1 MWSCLSF
8 GEDFN
13 LSTSRADNSVVM
25 ASEVLDTAE
34 QPSSNFQ
41 GRKVFMASSD
51 FFTVKLGV
59 RPSNSFSIPPL
70 PAAPKVECGQW
81 LAKGQGLTLGPFSIS
96 GGLIY
101 TTLSLETHDKA
112 REPSLLNRMLKI
124 APDQVNISE
133 RLTPYWPD
141 YLNISPEARRAYVQW
156 LAGGRGD
163 PLANIGYVFLFFYGL
178 EHRVLVDVVNQPQAS
193 TDIADIAAEVERLLS
208 IYGANTSFRGYA
220 QDFLDYLSHSVID
233 TKAYLSPPQA
243 LSGVRYDL
251 PMWLRIGL
259 GQMAVDQHPM
269 NAQWAL
275 AWALADPDIT
285 RRTPVSRCPAL
296 FSTLFTADFERVYPD
311 GIVLGHN
318 KTKLKHTYRPA
329 SATLSAPSLNFDD
342 LPDVTATSGT
352 RKKLQLIVDRCTGE
366 LEPYSRYL
374 GRYPNN
380 PESLEALVQLPISLW
395 PSSIREE
402 LVALKA
408 RIRDDL
414 EVMSFAELGTR
425 FNSAGILSR
434 DKLIALAR
442 AFESLHIGM
451 EPDVQAGSR
460 TPKPDD
466 FIALFVTQPEDG
478 AMRATSAYN
487 VASLTLDLASAVAV
501 ADGNISEDEVTL
513 LLNQIDAWH
522 HLSAAQRKR
531 LRAHLGIQL
540 QQPPTLVSLKSKL
553 DPLDLQ
559 AKRAIAHFLANLAQA
574 DGSVSPAE
582 VKLLERI
589 YKVLQLDPQSLY
601 GDLHV
606 ITSSSSTSTYFGVPV
621 STAQPAALPETQGLV
636 LDHERIAKLQRE
648 TAEVAALL
656 AKVFADDQIDE
667 SASEQF
673 IAEPEAT
680 IDTLLPGVEGDH
692 LVFLRLLISRTEW
705 SRAELED
712 TASDMEMMLDG
723 ALEHIND
730 MAFEHC
736 DMPVT
741 EGEDPVEINAE
752 ILEKLAL

>member
-1 MWSCLSF
+1 
-8 GEDFN
+8 
-13 LSTSRADNSVVM
+13 M
-25 ASEVLDTAE
+25 ASEVLDTAD

-51 FFTVKLGV
+51 FFTVRLGV
-59 RPSNSFSIPPL
+59 RPSNNFAIPPQ
-70 PAAPKVECGQW
+70 PAVPKVECGEWFTKDQE
-81 LAKGQGLTLGPFSIS
+81 LTLGLFSIP
-96 GGLIY
+96 GGLLY
-101 TTLSLETHDKA
+101 STLSIETRNKPC
-112 REPSLLNRMLKI
+112 EPSLLNRMFKI
-124 APDQVNISE
+124 APDQVDVSE
-133 RLTPYWPD
+133 QIVPYWSD
-141 YLNISPEARRAYVQW
+141 YQSINQHARRAYVQW
-156 LAGGRGD
+156 LAGGRCD
-163 PLANIGYVFLFFYGL
+163 PQANIGYVFLFFYGL
-178 EHRVLVDVVNQPQAS
+178 ERRVLVDTLNQPQA
-193 TDIADIAAEVERLLS
+193 TADIADIATEVERLLS
-208 IYGANTSFRGYA
+208 IYGANPSFGGYA
-220 QDFLDYLSHSVID
+220 RGFLDYLSLSAIAPQ
-233 TKAYLSPPQA
+233 AYLSPPQV
-243 LSGVRYDL
+243 LSGARCDL

-259 GQMAVDQHPM
+259 GQMAVDQYPL

-285 RRTPVSRCPAL
+285 RRTPVSRCPEL
-296 FSTLFTADFERVYPD
+296 FSTLFHADFERAYPN

-318 KTKLKHTYRPA
+318 KTKLKHAYRPA
-329 SATLSAPSLNFDD
+329 SAALSAPALNYDD

-352 RKKLQLIVDRCTGE
+352 RKKLQLIVDRCTCE

-374 GRYPNN
+374 GRHPDN
-380 PESLEALVQLPISLW
+380 PENLEALVQLPISLW
-395 PSSIREE
+395 PSSIRNEIE
-402 LVALKA
+402 ALKA
-408 RIRDDL
+408 KIRDDL
-414 EVMSFAELGTR
+414 EVMSFSELGRR
-425 FNSAGILSR
+425 FNSAGMLSR

-466 FIALFVTQPEDG
+466 FIALFVIQPEDG

-487 VASLTLDLASAVAV
+487 AASLTLDLASAVAV
-501 ADGNISEDEVTL
+501 ADGNISEEEVTL

-553 DPLDLQ
+553 DPLDMQ
-559 AKRAIAHFLANLAQA
+559 AKRAIAHFLASLAQA

-601 GDLHV
+601 GDLHA
-606 ITSSSSTSTYFGVPV
+606 ITSSCSTSIHFGVP
-621 STAQPAALPETQGLV
+621 TGAALPEVEGLI
-636 LDHERIAKLQRE
+636 LNPERIAKLQRE

-656 AKVFADDQIDE
+656 AKVFADDHIDE
-667 SASEQF
+667 PTSEPLT
-673 IAEPEAT
+673 AEPEVP
-680 IDTLLPGVEGDH
+680 IDTPLPGVEGDH
-692 LVFLRLLISRTEW
+692 LVFLRLLVSRTEW

-723 ALEHIND
+723 TLEHIND
-730 MAFEHC
+730 MAFEHF

-741 EGEDPVEINAE
+741 EGEDPVEINVE